1 MTTTRTGFE
10 PGSFHVVA
18 FINLCFHLGD
28 REQVTHNCLAASPQR
43 MAMRGTE
50 TCSPAAA
57 VSCHSSVRH
66 GLRQLEQPHS
76 TLHHQPMQ
84 SLYKCYL
91 QRGQADERP
100 AEQQVEEMSQNMRRL
115 MHAKPG
121 PVTQFLLDSAV
132 ELGCKVPTYAL
143 LIGEIPVMCAQNT
156 HTAFSLPSNRP
167 TGFRGGAGLQSA
179 HLSASVGTSYLYHKM
194 LHRLA
199 NTMYELFLPLVPQ
212 AVGNLHYIFCIPDP
226 TNLVIVPQG
235 C

>member
-1 MTTTRTGFE
+1 M
-10 PGSFHVVA
+10 A
-18 FINLCFHLGD
+18 FINLCFHLGE

-50 TCSPAAA
+50 TCSPATA

-66 GLRQLEQPHS
+66 GLRQLERPHS
-76 TLHHQPMQ
+76 TLPHLPQT
-84 SLYKCYL
+84 LYKFYL

-143 LIGEIPVMCAQNT
+143 LIGENT
-156 HTAFSLPSNRP
+156 CYVCTKHTHCLLTAFELSNWIPWRSWAAKC
-167 TGFRGGAGLQSA
+167 T
-179 HLSASVGTSYLYHKM
+179 
-194 LHRLA
+194 
-199 NTMYELFLPLVPQ
+199 PL
-212 AVGNLHYIFCIPDP
+212 
-226 TNLVIVPQG
+226 
-235 C
+235 